1 MSLEIAEIA
10 KLAATAAIDKKA
22 IDTVI
27 LDIKDISLIA
37 DYFIICSGNSEVQVQ
52 AIATEIKDVMNKQ
65 GVEVRGMVGLRHA
78 RWVLID
84 LGDVVV
90 HIFHRED
97 RAFYNLERLWAD
109 APRVSVEELV

>member
-1 MSLEIAEIA
+1 
-10 KLAATAAIDKKA
+10 
-22 IDTVI
+22 
-27 LDIKDISLIA
+27 
-37 DYFIICSGNSEVQVQ
+37 VQ